1 MASLG
6 ILSSGVAH
14 EINNPLGVILGYA
27 GYLENKLDPEDPNH
41 HFIHEIKRESKRC
54 KKIVQDLLNYAR
66 TPQPEFAETDLNQ
79 LLDQIISFAAN
90 HTDMHGV
97 EISKTFTDDLP
108 ALLIDGDQIRQV
120 AINLILNAGAAMED
134 GGLLSVSTCRE
145 DDDVVMTFA
154 DSGSGIDE
162 ADLERIFE
170 PFYTTKDRGT
180 GLGLA
185 ITRQIIEQHHGSIQM
200 TSRPNQGTTVT
211 IRLPL
216 VREEF

>member
-1 MASLG
+1 LQEDR
-6 ILSSGVAH
+6 SG
-14 EINNPLGVILGYA
+14 P
-27 GYLENKLDPEDPNH
+27 
-41 HFIHEIKRESKRC
+41 
-54 KKIVQDLLNYAR
+54 R

-90 HTDMHGV
+90 HTDMHAV
-97 EISKTFTDDLP
+97 KINREFTDDLP
-108 ALLIDGDQIRQV
+108 ALQIDGDQIRQV

-134 GGLLSVSTCRE
+134 GGILTVRTYAE
-145 DDDVVMTFA
+145 EDDVVMTFA

-211 IRLPL
+211 IHLPL